1 MTITLPR
8 LGLALTALA
17 LLVSAFASLP
27 AAGEARGNQ
36 RTAGDRNGDRIPDR
50 WERRHRLSL
59 RVNQARR
66 DQDHDGLRNREE
78 FLSGTSPRDR
88 DSDDDGIRDGHEGAG
103 RIVSFVGGVL
113 TIEPFGTT
121 EALRGKVDAVT
132 ELKCELGAVAVAT
145 SSSGGDDD
153 EGDDDDHSDRR
164 DGEGRQGDD
173 GPLHDAGD
181 DRRDRSSG
189 HDGDRHDDDDDRRPD
204 CAVTLADLIPGA
216 IVHEAELEVRSGG
229 AVWDEVELVRP
240 RPAS

>member
-153 EGDDDDHSDRR
+153 EGDDHSDRR